1 MLNNCSLLFFYKY
14 PGAYVCVCL
23 VSMVNV
29 FGEDGWL
36 VDANGGNSIEKKKV
50 VMGKTAVILHNIFNM
65 LYHVG
70 W

>member
-1 MLNNCSLLFFYKY
+1 M
-14 PGAYVCVCL
+14 CVCL

-50 VMGKTAVILHNIFNM
+50 VMGKTVVILYNIFIILRQRGM
-65 LYHVG
+65 LIGKLVFG
-70 W
+70 